1 MVKTTVT
8 EPCLGQIVR
17 SKQGRDLGKYFLIV
31 ELLSD
36 EYVLVADGQTRSIE
50 RPKKKNRKHL
60 SLTLQVAEEIAAK
73 LSTDLRVT
81 DEEIAEA
88 VRRLGEK

>member
-8 EPCLGQIVR
+8 EPCLGQKVR
-17 SKQGRDLGKYFLIV
+17 SKQGRDVGNVFLIV
-31 ELLSD
+31 EVLSS
-36 EYVLVADGQTRSIE
+36 EYVLVADGQTRTID

-73 LSTDLRVT
+73 LTTGDRVT
-81 DEEIAEA
+81 DEEIVDAI
-88 VRRLGEK
+88 RRLGEN